1 MKPILFQGAV
11 RNPVK
16 HLLTSRCLLVVVLLV
31 LTHSHNAPVQAH
43 TEGQMQLAAAP
54 AGPYKIT
61 VWTSP
66 DPARVG
72 EVHVAV
78 AVTLADDASPVLDA
92 EVSVLLNPLGDG
104 SPISAPATTD
114 KSENKFLYEAIVI
127 VEEGGTYETIIS
139 IVGSDGARGE
149 ASFEL
154 EIESDSNGNWFLVV
168 SAIIILAALLYF
180 VMKRRASVEV
190 DEAEGST

>member
-1 MKPILFQGAV
+1 VKPVFLMENHENSVV
-11 RNPVK
+11 R
-16 HLLTSRCLLVVVLLV
+16 LLTGNRLLALFLLFLAV
-31 LTHSHNAPVQAH
+31 SHPITVRAH
-43 TEGQMQLAAAP
+43 TEGPMQLAAAP

-78 AVTLADDASPVLDA
+78 AVTLTEDASPVLDA
-92 EVSVLLNPLGDG
+92 EVSVILNPLGDG

-114 KSENKFLYEAIVI
+114 NSKNKFLYEAIVLT
-127 VEEGGTYETIIS
+127 EEGGTYETIIS
-139 IVGSDGARGE
+139 IVGSDGARGD

-154 EIESDSNGNWFLVV
+154 EIESESSINWFFVG
-168 SAIIILAALLYF
+168 SAIIILAALLYL
-180 VMKRRASVEV
+180 VMKRRASKEV

>member
-1 MKPILFQGAV
+1 MKPTFLLGAV

-16 HLLTSRCLLVVVLLV
+16 HRLTSRCLQVVALLV
-31 LTHSHNAPVQAH
+31 FVLSHNAPVRAH
-43 TEGQMQLAAAP
+43 TEGPMQLAAAP

-72 EVHVAV
+72 ELHVAV

-104 SPISAPATTD
+104 SPISALATTD
-114 KSENKFLYEAIVI
+114 NSVNKFLYEAIV
-127 VEEGGTYETIIS
+127 VSKERGTYETIIS

-154 EIESDSNGNWFLVV
+154 EIESDSNANWFLVI
-168 SAIIILAALLYF
+168 SGIIILAALLYL
-180 VMKRRASVEV
+180 VMKRRASEEV
-190 DEAEGST
+190 DEAEGGT

>member
-31 LTHSHNAPVQAH
+31 LTHTHNAPVQAH

-180 VMKRRASVEV
+180 AMKRRASEEV

>member
-1 MKPILFQGAV
+1 
-11 RNPVK
+11 
-16 HLLTSRCLLVVVLLV
+16 
-31 LTHSHNAPVQAH
+31 
-43 TEGQMQLAAAP
+43 MQLAAVQ

-61 VWTSP
+61 AWTSP

-78 AVTLADDASPVLDA
+78 AVTLAEDASPVLDA
-92 EVSVLLNPLGDG
+92 EVSVILNPLGDG

-114 KSENKFLYEAIVI
+114 NSENKFLYEAIVLT
-127 VEEGGTYETIIS
+127 EEGGTYETIIS
-139 IVGSDGARGE
+139 IVGSDGARGD

-154 EIESDSNGNWFLVV
+154 EIESESSINWFLVG
-168 SAIIILAALLYF
+168 SAIIILAALLYL
-180 VMKRRASVEV
+180 VIKRRASKEV